1 MTALY
6 CIELPHKRNIEANK
20 NSIMPFYMLNEFR
33 PFHYFFQRV
42 DTGRACKFL
51 PKDTGSLPVYR
62 MMPR

>member
-1 MTALY
+1 MFAKWGVSFKGLKSSVNNFWGQVFKF
-6 CIELPHKRNIEANK
+6 IVLRGGG
-20 NSIMPFYMLNEFR
+20 
-33 PFHYFFQRV
+33 YFFQRV